1 MGQTSPGRSVLPAL
15 IIGQIGLH
23 SAMAG
28 LRLAAPLQAL
38 RDGRGVAPVG
48 VLMALFALLP
58 VLSALQAGRYADR
71 RGYHAPV
78 RLAVALVMAGVGC
91 ALLALLLV
99 GGWRFGAQCLG
110 AALCGAGAN
119 VGLIAIQRRAG
130 RLSSDA
136 TDRLRVFS
144 WLSLAPAIAN
154 IVGPVGAGLMIDAG
168 GFGAAYAFLLAL
180 PLASMAAARWVP
192 ADAGPMAAVAESGDD
207 AAVSLPPMPPPTA
220 WSLLATPGLRR
231 LLVVNALLS
240 ASWDMHSFAV
250 PVLGHDRGFSAS
262 VIGLVLGGFTAAVT
276 AVRVAVPMLAHRLSE
291 VVVLRWAMLATALVF
306 AVYPLVGSAWAMAAC
321 AVLLGLPLGTVQPM
335 IMSMLHRMTPEDR
348 AGEAIALRS
357 MTINTAGSVMPMAF
371 GAAGAAVGPAALFW
385 VMGLAVGLGN
395 WAVPAVVDA
404 TGRPAAPAADAGR

>member
-1 MGQTSPGRSVLPAL
+1 MFGPIAPGRSVLPAL
-15 IIGQIGLH
+15 IVGQIGLH

-48 VLMALFALLP
+48 FLMALFALLP
-58 VLSALQAGRYADR
+58 VLSAIQAGRYADR

-91 ALLALLLV
+91 ALLAMGLA
-99 GGWRFGAQCLG
+99 GGCRFGAQCVG

-119 VGLIAIQRRAG
+119 VGLIAIQRSAG
-130 RLSSDA
+130 RLCSDA

-168 GFGAAYAFLLAL
+168 GFGAAYVFLLAL
-180 PLASMAAARWVP
+180 PLASMAATRWVP
-192 ADAGPMAAVAESGDD
+192 ADTGPSAAVAASAN
-207 AAVSLPPMPPPTA
+207 AALSTPPPTA
-220 WSLLATPGLRR
+220 WSLLATPGFRR

-250 PVLGHDRGFSAS
+250 PVLGHERGFSAS

-335 IMSMLHRMTPEDR
+335 VMSMLHRMTPEDR

-395 WAVPAVVDA
+395 WAVPTVADA
-404 TGRPAAPAADAGR
+404 TRAPPAPAA